1 MASTLS
7 AMHVIPLDGLALLL
21 GGNRFLSET
30 RAIVNLIANGIATV
44 VVAKR
49 ENEFNEGKGK
59 QMLIRMQKEK
69 IAG

>member
-7 AMHVIPLDGLALLL
+7 AMHVIPLEGLALLL